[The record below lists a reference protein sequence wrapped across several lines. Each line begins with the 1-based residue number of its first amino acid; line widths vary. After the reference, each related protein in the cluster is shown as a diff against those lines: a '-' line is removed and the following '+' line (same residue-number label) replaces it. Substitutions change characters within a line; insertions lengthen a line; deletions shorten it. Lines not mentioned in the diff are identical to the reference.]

1 MPALHRTVPTQKN
14 ESDPGY
20 LEALRGRCTFVVGGP
35 LPDPGAE
42 LAEIGAWCREHGHV
56 ADRYGEGALVGAFE
70 QKIAAILGFEAAVF
84 MPSGTM
90 AQQIAMRIHAE
101 TTGIPAFAMHP
112 TSHLELHEQRGYARV
127 QRLDA
132 VLLGPRLRPTLADDL
147 RAWPERLA
155 ALLVELPARE
165 IGGQLPSWDELAA
178 LSSLARSRGI
188 RMHMDGARLWEAREA
203 YAPRTHAEICA
214 HFDSVYV
221 SFYKG
226 IGALAGAAL
235 AGSKAF
241 VDEARL
247 WRKRMGGTLVQL
259 HPFVASAAMRF
270 DQQLARMAPRRD
282 AAIALGRALA
292 SVEGIRVLPDP
303 PQVCMFHL
311 HFPAGPEA
319 MLAARNAVAEA
330 EGLWVPGGFVAGPA
344 PGTSSVEIYVGDAT
358 AALDPA
364 RVAQAYAKVV
374 ARALAA

>member
-1 MPALHRTVPTQKN
+1 MNPVKVRKVD
-14 ESDPGY
+14 SDPTSSER
-20 LEALRGRCTFVVGGP
+20 EALRRRCAFRTGGDP
-35 LPDPGAE
+35 PDPGAE
-42 LAEIGAWCREHGHV
+42 LAEIGAWCREHGHA
-56 ADRYGEGALVGAFE
+56 ADRYGAGALIAAFE
-70 QKIAAILGFEAAVF
+70 DKIAAILGFEAAVF

-101 TTGIPAFAMHP
+101 STGVASFAMHP

-132 VLLGPRLRPTLADDL
+132 VLVGPRHRPTLADDL
-147 RAWPERLA
+147 AAWPERLA

-178 LSSLARSRGI
+178 LASLARSRGI

-203 YAPRTHAEICA
+203 YAPRTHADICA
-214 HFDSVYV
+214 HFDTVYV

-259 HPFVASAAMRF
+259 HPFVASAAMRL
-270 DQQLARMAPRRD
+270 DAQLARMGARRE

-292 SVEGIRVLPDP
+292 RVEGIRVLPDP

-311 HFPAGPEA
+311 HFDATPEA
-319 MLAARNAVAEA
+319 MLAARDAVAES
-330 EGLWVPGGFVAGPA
+330 EGLWVPGGFVAGSA
-344 PGTSSVEIYVGDAT
+344 PRTSYVEVYVGDAT
-358 AALDPA
+358 AAHDPS
-364 RVAQAYAKVV
+364 RVAEAYAKVV